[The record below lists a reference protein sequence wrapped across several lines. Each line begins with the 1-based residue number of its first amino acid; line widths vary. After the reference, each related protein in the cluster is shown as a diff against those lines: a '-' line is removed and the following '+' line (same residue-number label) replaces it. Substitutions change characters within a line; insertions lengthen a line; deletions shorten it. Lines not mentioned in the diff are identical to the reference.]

1 MGNTSTNFKNKWTDG
16 VIWDISSLTCI
27 KHAKLLMKKMPD
39 NQCPKEFESSQR
51 PSHSEE
57 EEETVGELAWR
68 ELMQSS
74 RRGTRYDQLLWI
86 LMMFCIFYGLF
97 VIFIYPSHPSE
108 SKSKSRWQK
117 LHCMRWVVALR
128 RNSAPLERQPNTY
141 MKPES
146 ILSSITCEAISA
158 IHICQLTTQM
168 RTVWGWHYRTIA
180 CTLKRMIKLQLRC
193 LSNPHPPPDTP
204 NPPHNKSQGLEPSM
218 PF

>member
-74 RRGTRYDQLLWI
+74 RRGTRYDQGEGPGTISFFGSLWCFAFSMAFLWSLSIPLTLLKAKASR
-86 LMMFCIFYGLF
+86 GGKS
-97 VIFIYPSHPSE
+97 FIAWGGSLPFE
-108 SKSKSRWQK
+108 
-117 LHCMRWVVALR
+117 
-128 RNSAPLERQPNTY
+128 E
-141 MKPES
+141 
-146 ILSSITCEAISA
+146 
-158 IHICQLTTQM
+158 
-168 RTVWGWHYRTIA
+168 TVLPWNDNQIPIWNQSQY
-180 CTLKRMIKLQLRC
+180 C
-193 LSNPHPPPDTP
+193 LA
-204 NPPHNKSQGLEPSM
+204 
-218 PF
+218 